1 MSEAIIRSEGITEI
15 KEEISR
21 LRSDLRKFMERS
33 NQQHVDTVLSAI
45 RDEYSALF
53 ADSQL
58 DAACEGLT
66 RQMDSECPMRE
77 KCYTVFYEFLKE
89 TSGHIRGGSVTDE
102 IVCGYRTKLEELKKT
117 GKLEN
122 CPRCFAETARLFE
135 KQVDLMQS
143 LGIYSE
149 RRPDQKIVPA
159 ISDEEIVS
167 GILEPLASVQRL
179 QMLRNLASGT
189 MTFTELS
196 KLTDL
201 RGGNLLFHVKKLLDA
216 GLVIQRHERGDYMIT
231 AKGFRVLQGLSAL
244 SGHDIQEQPDNGPS

>member
-1 MSEAIIRSEGITEI
+1 MSEAIVRSEGIQEI

-33 NQQHVDTVLSAI
+33 NQQHVDTVLSGI

-58 DAACEGLT
+58 DAACEGL
-66 RQMDSECPMRE
+66 RREMDSECPMRE
-77 KCYTVFYEFLKE
+77 KCYAVFYEFLKE
-89 TSGHIRGGSVTDE
+89 TSGHIREGSVTDE
-102 IVCGYRTKLEELKKT
+102 IIGAYRTKLEGLKKT
-117 GKLEN
+117 GKLES
-122 CPRCFAETARLFE
+122 CSRCFAETARLFE

-143 LGIYSE
+143 LGIYTGS
-149 RRPDQKIVPA
+149 RQDPGASPA
-159 ISDEEIVS
+159 LPDEEIVS

-179 QMLRNLASGT
+179 QMLRNLAPGT

-196 KLTDL
+196 KLTTL

-231 AKGFRVLQGLSAL
+231 AKGFRVLQALSAL
-244 SGHDIQEQPDNGPS
+244 SGLETA